1 MRKPDL
7 YPLIDDCKVTGEQI
21 KGLMTALNL
30 AGGKLDDQSH
40 ASCMSLCIELEERRA
55 NQEARL
61 FEAAHQLNIV
71 NDAVNGGGA

>member
-7 YPLIDDCKVTGEQI
+7 YPLMDDCRVIGEQI
-21 KGLMTALNL
+21 KGLLSAINI

-61 FEAAHQLNIV
+61 FEAVHQLNIV
-71 NDAVNGGGA
+71 NNAVNGN